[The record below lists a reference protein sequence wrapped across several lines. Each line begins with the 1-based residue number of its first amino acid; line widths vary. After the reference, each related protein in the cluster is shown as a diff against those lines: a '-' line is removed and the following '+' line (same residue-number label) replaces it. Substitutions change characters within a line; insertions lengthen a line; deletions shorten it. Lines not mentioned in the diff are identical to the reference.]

1 MTKNARL
8 ARTILQERACLLT
21 RYDPDNDSVQGLA
34 ALFDDIARALRE
46 ADRQAN
52 ALRKHADRQANA
64 LRKHTEALSDAL
76 RKHTEALSEISAL
89 CGPSSMGV
97 SMFDIDPHP
106 DVVVEQVR
114 TLTATRRGKDGE

>member
-52 ALRKHADRQANA
+52 ALRKH
-64 LRKHTEALSDAL
+64 TEALA
-76 RKHTEALSEISAL
+76 EISAL
-89 CGPSSMGV
+89 CGPPPSMGV
-97 SMFDIDPHP
+97 SMYDIDPHP

-114 TLTATRRGKDGE
+114 TLTATRRGKDGDDD

>member
-52 ALRKHADRQANA
+52 ALRKHTEAQAN
-64 LRKHTEALSDAL
+64 AL

>member
-52 ALRKHADRQANA
+52 ALRKH
-64 LRKHTEALSDAL
+64 
-76 RKHTEALSEISAL
+76 TEALSEISAL